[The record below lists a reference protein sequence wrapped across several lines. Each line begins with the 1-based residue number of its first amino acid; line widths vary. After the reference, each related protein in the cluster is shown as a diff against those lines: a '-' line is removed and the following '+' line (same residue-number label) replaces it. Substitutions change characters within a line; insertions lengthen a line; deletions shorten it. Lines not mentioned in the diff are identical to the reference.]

1 MAEDFS
7 QEEIKI
13 VANLESIIKD
23 TNIIAR
29 NYINILSDIKEIKQ
43 QLGKSVLDIHQRLD
57 EIETKLNEKQKN
69 D

>member
-1 MAEDFS
+1 MAAEEFS

-43 QLGKSVLDIHQRLD
+43 QLGKNILDIHQRLD
-57 EIETKLNEKQKN
+57 DIEKKINNEKE
-69 D
+69 